1 MIKEV
6 SILEMIKEMNLNC
19 ISVAKN
25 DKFVKTS
32 DVNRPGMQLI
42 GYYEHFPVERIQVVG
57 NAEYAYLESLPREEL
72 LEKLELF
79 FSHDFPLLCV
89 TRGHRL
95 DEKIIEMAQKHNQ
108 FVVLSDLPTTRF
120 ISKISSYIGNKTAP
134 TEVTHGVLVDV
145 DGLGILIKGDSGI
158 GKSESA
164 LELIKRGHRLVS
176 DDAVE
181 IRRLDDERLV
191 GLSPELTQ
199 YMMEIRGIGLL
210 DIKSL
215 YGVGAVKPTKTI
227 DLVAYLEIWDEE
239 KYYDRLGMDDEF
251 VEILEVKVPKITV
264 PVKPGRNI
272 AVILEIA
279 ARNQRQ
285 KFMGYNAAIEF
296 NKKLISQLTASDSK
310 QIKE

>member
-1 MIKEV
+1 MDKQV
-6 SILEMIKEMNLNC
+6 SVLELIQEMNLNC
-19 ISVAKN
+19 VNYADKDRFISQ
-25 DKFVKTS
+25 S
-32 DVNRPGMQLI
+32 DINRPGMQLI
-42 GYYEHFPVERIQVVG
+42 GYYEYFPHDRIQVIG
-57 NAEYAYLESLPREEL
+57 NAEYAYLQSLPKEEIISRL
-72 LEKLELF
+72 DKFLAF
-79 FSHDFPLLCV
+79 DIPIVCIA
-89 TRGHRL
+89 RGHKASEEFIAL
-95 DEKIIEMAQKHNQ
+95 AKKHDQ
-108 FVVLSDLPTTRF
+108 FLVQSDLPTTRF
-120 ISKISSYIGNKTAP
+120 ISKISEYINNKTAP
-134 TEVTHGVLVDV
+134 IEVTHGVLVDV

-181 IRRLDDERLV
+181 IKKLEEDMLV
-191 GLSPELTQ
+191 GQSPEITKYL
-199 YMMEIRGIGLL
+199 MEIRGIGLL

-227 DLVAYLEIWDEE
+227 DLIAYLEGWEDG

-251 VEILEVKVPKITV
+251 VEILGVKVPRIIV

-285 KFMGYNAAIEF
+285 KFMGYNAAVEF
-296 NKKLISQLTASDSK
+296 NKRLITKLTESK
-310 QIKE
+310 NSNV